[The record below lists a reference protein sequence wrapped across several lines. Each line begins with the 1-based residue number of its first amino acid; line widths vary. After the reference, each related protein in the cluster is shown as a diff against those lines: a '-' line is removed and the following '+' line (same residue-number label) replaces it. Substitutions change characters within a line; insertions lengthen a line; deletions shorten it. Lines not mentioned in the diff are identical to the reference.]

1 MINLSDQCNMKSI
14 KVKRNCDKSYEY
26 NFKLKDATQRDK
38 NERKEKLCK
47 INVVPDTFQFND

>member
-1 MINLSDQCNMKSI
+1 MKSI

-26 NFKLKDATQRDK
+26 NFKLKDATQRDR